1 MHFFDDLKGKKVLVT
16 GASTGIGAA
25 AAKAFGHCGSIVG
38 VQYNASKEQGE
49 AVVAAIREEGGTAEL
64 FHADVSKTADV
75 DTLFADAI
83 DKLGGLDILV
93 NNAGGLV
100 GRALTPDFTDDLFDA
115 IMGLNARS
123 VVMACRA
130 AVPHFRKQGHGNII
144 NTGSIAAHNG
154 GGPGAGVYASSKSF
168 VHNLTRALSREFV
181 GDNIRVNCV
190 SPGVIMSPF
199 HDETPPEA
207 IEIWKK
213 GIPMGRL
220 GTPED
225 CAGAFLYFA
234 SDTLSAYV
242 TGQALE
248 VNGGYY
254 MP

>member
-1 MHFFDDLKGKKVLVT
+1 MYFLDDLKGKKVLVT

-25 AAKAFGHCGSIVG
+25 AAKAFGRCGCVVG
-38 VQYNASKEQGE
+38 VHYNASKDKGE
-49 AVVAAIREEGGTAEL
+49 AVVADIRAAGGSAEL
-64 FHADVSKTADV
+64 FHADVSKTAHV
-75 DTLFADAI
+75 EQLIATAI
-83 DKLGGLDILV
+83 GKLGGLDILV

-100 GRALTPDFTDDLFDA
+100 GRTLTADFTDDLFDA
-115 IMGLNARS
+115 ILGLNARS

-130 AVPHFRKQGHGNII
+130 AVPHFRKQGYGNII

-168 VHNLTRALSREFV
+168 VHNLTRALAKEFV

-199 HDETPPEA
+199 HDQTPPEA
-207 IEIWKK
+207 IEAWKK

-225 CAGAFLYFA
+225 CAGAFLFFA